1 MFLGNF
7 IFPNYA
13 KLRENEIFLIDQ
25 VAWIYPD
32 METVLLGTFKNGTM
46 LSTKESKVVKERCN
60 LGMKELEI
68 EIPNNVSPTFRYKAR
83 SMTEIGDQPTLMD
96 PYERKKVYIDFG
108 VKDDGVFA
116 RKDIEKDDLIAY
128 YSGLLIDS
136 SKFNGPI
143 CSWNLTKEER

>member
-1 MFLGNF
+1 
-7 IFPNYA
+7 
-13 KLRENEIFLIDQ
+13 
-25 VAWIYPD
+25 

-46 LSTKESKVVKERCN
+46 LSTKESKIVKERCN
-60 LGMKELEI
+60 LGTKELRI
-68 EIPNNVSPTFRYKAR
+68 DIPNADSPSFQYKAR
-83 SMTEIGDQPTLMD
+83 SMTEIGDQPTLRD
-96 PYERKKVYIDFG
+96 PYERKKIYIDFG

-136 SKFNGPI
+136 SKFSDPI